1 MAGDDGGS
9 LEPFTHSDGALER
22 SGEDSSLELD
32 LLAASLRADTTNL
45 HTFLEVIATKLEDA
59 VPASVAVTRA
69 RQGFRGPKLVQAI
82 ALQADNQRLELVR
95 NGTAIDALRSKL
107 SGGIV
112 LKRERMDINDWL
124 GALTEMLGN
133 EARRSFQTRQALERL
148 LDT

>member
-9 LEPFTHSDGALER
+9 LEPITNGDGALER
-22 SGEDSSLELD
+22 TGDEGFELD
-32 LLAASLRADTTNL
+32 MLAASLRADTTNL

-59 VPASVAVTRA
+59 VPAAVSVTRV
-69 RQGFRGPKLVQAI
+69 RQGFRGPKQVKAI

-112 LKRERMDINDWL
+112 LKRERLDIDDWL
-124 GALTEMLGN
+124 GALILVLGA
-133 EARRSFQTRQALERL
+133 EAQRSLQTRQALERL
-148 LDT
+148 LDS